1 MQANS
6 SEKEQARGKQKD
18 AAQSQDKVVTT
29 KQRNLRGVD
38 ERCPKPIIGGWFA
51 FPYESPQGVKRER
64 KSITGEKV
72 FGAAQVSTLVRIVD
86 ELTSKIRCQL

>member
-38 ERCPKPIIGGWFA
+38 ERCPEPIIGGWFA
-51 FPYESPQGVKRER
+51 FPCQYFELL
-64 KSITGEKV
+64 I
-72 FGAAQVSTLVRIVD
+72 AAKGFRTMEACSGSLSNTDDFDVWRAKGTF
-86 ELTSKIRCQL
+86 